1 MALCAT
7 GCSATV
13 PRWVGGCNIQKRQGG
28 ISQLVFMSCNV
39 RFATSAAS
47 PITLT
52 TPSGS
57 SISVG
62 VITDYLNW
70 ALLVQNNMVRTSPEG
85 IGEKPE
91 SSFTTARF
99 SSCRPEEIAS
109 QTHTINFQSFD
120 VDTANLYDNT
130 YWNQVRTNYGK
141 YKLVYFDCNG
151 LLHYSG
157 DVTDPG
163 FDFVPTVLDYVI
175 PSTYEENPY
184 YQANLA
190 FNYQGIPAMVDVP
203 SIETAFTIDVN
214 T

>member
-7 GCSATV
+7 GCTTTV
-13 PRWVGGCNIQKRQGG
+13 PRFVGGCNIQKRQGG
-28 ISQLVFMSCNV
+28 ISKLIFLSCNV
-39 RFATSAAS
+39 RFASSGTIS
-47 PITLT
+47 LT

-57 SISVG
+57 TISIG

-91 SSFTTARF
+91 STFTTTRF
-99 SSCRPEEIAS
+99 SSCRPEEISAE
-109 QTHTINFQSFD
+109 QHTVNFQSFD
-120 VDTANLYDNT
+120 VDPDNLYDNT
-130 YWNQVRTNYGK
+130 YWNAVRTNYGK
-141 YKLVYFDCNG
+141 YKLMYYDCNG
-151 LLHYSG
+151 LIHYTG

-163 FDFVPTVLDYVI
+163 FDFVPSSLGYII

-184 YQANLA
+184 YQCNLS
-190 FNYQGIPAMVDVP
+190 FNYEGIPVPIDVA
-203 SIETAFTIDVN
+203 SIETAFNIDVN